1 MLRLLGLLFK
11 LLGIRLIKASCYSIK
26 TSWYSIKASWY
37 LTRASGYS
45 IIKATNGKEAIEL
58 IENHSPD
65 LIILDWMMPK
75 MSGIDVCRTLRSRSE
90 TKQIPIIILSARSE
104 DSDKSL
110 GLDTGADDYISKP
123 FSPKELISRVK
134 ALLRRARP
142 ALVNDILQHNDLTL
156 SLSEMTVTYKNKYVK
171 LGPKE
176 FKLLTLLMERPG
188 HVFSRSRLLDQVWGH
203 GVYVEERT
211 VDVHMSRLRKA
222 LKTASEDNSDPIR
235 TIRDGGYGLLTNKI
249 I

>member
-1 MLRLLGLLFK
+1 MK
-11 LLGIRLIKASCYSIK
+11 PSILIADDEPNQLELMAYNLKKADFVIHQ
-26 TSWYSIKASWY
+26 AE
-37 LTRASGYS
+37 
-45 IIKATNGKEAIEL
+45 NGEEALEKVEEL
-58 IENHSPD
+58 SPD
-65 LIILDWMMPK
+65 LVILDWMMPN
-75 MSGIDVCRTLRSRSE
+75 MSGIDLCRTLRSRSE
-90 TKQIPIIILSARSE
+90 TKQLPIIILSARSD

-123 FSPKELISRVK
+123 FSPKELISRVN
-134 ALLRRARP
+134 ALLRRSRP
-142 ALVNDILQHNDLTL
+142 ALINNILEHENLVI
-156 SLSEMTVTYKNKYVK
+156 SLNEMTVTYFDKNVK

-188 HVFSRSRLLDQVWGH
+188 HIFSRGKLLDLVWGH

-222 LKTASEDNSDPIR
+222 LKTASDENLDPIR
-235 TIRDGGYGLLTNKI
+235 TVRDGGYGLFTNKI

>member
-1 MLRLLGLLFK
+1 MNAN
-11 LLGIRLIKASCYSIK
+11 ILIADDEPNQLELMSFNLSN
-26 TSWYSIKASWY
+26 A
-37 LTRASGYS
+37 GYS
-45 IIKATNGKEAIEL
+45 IIKAANGKEAIEL

-123 FSPKELISRVK
+123 FSPKELISRVN

-142 ALVNDILQHNDLTL
+142 ALVNDMLQYTDLTL
-156 SLSEMTVTYKNKYVK
+156 SLSEMKVTYKNNDVK

-188 HVFSRSRLLDQVWGH
+188 HIFSRGKLLDMVWGH

-222 LKTASEDNSDPIR
+222 LKTASDKNLDPIR
-235 TIRDGGYGLLTNKI
+235 TVRDGGYGLFTNKNI
-249 I
+249 

>member
-1 MLRLLGLLFK
+1 MDITILIADDEPNQLELMDYNLRNAGF
-11 LLGIRLIKASCYSIK
+11 
-26 TSWYSIKASWY
+26 
-37 LTRASGYS
+37 S
-45 IIKATNGKEAIEL
+45 IIKASNGLDALEL
-58 IENHSPD
+58 IENNTPD

-90 TKQIPIIILSARSE
+90 TKLLPIIILSARSE

-123 FSPKELISRVK
+123 FSPKELLSRVK
-134 ALLRRARP
+134 ALLRRSRP
-142 ALVNDILQHNDLTL
+142 ALVNDILQHNNLTL
-156 SLSEMTVTYKNKYVK
+156 SLGEMKVTYFNNEVK

-188 HVFSRSRLLDQVWGH
+188 HIFSRGKLLDLVWGH

-222 LKTASEDNSDPIR
+222 LRTSSKENIDPIR
-235 TIRDGGYGLLTNKI
+235 TVRDGGYGLFTNKI

>member
-1 MLRLLGLLFK
+1 MN
-11 LLGIRLIKASCYSIK
+11 INILIADDEPNQLELMSFNLSN
-26 TSWYSIKASWY
+26 A
-37 LTRASGYS
+37 GYS
-45 IIKATNGKEAIEL
+45 IIKAANGKEAIEL

-142 ALVNDILQHNDLTL
+142 ALVNDMLQYNDLTL
-156 SLSEMTVTYKNKYVK
+156 SLSEMKVTYKNNNVK

-188 HVFSRSRLLDQVWGH
+188 HIFSRGKLLDLVWGH

-222 LKTASEDNSDPIR
+222 LKTASEENLDPIR
-235 TIRDGGYGLLTNKI
+235 TVRDGGYGLFTNKI

>member
-1 MLRLLGLLFK
+1 MN
-11 LLGIRLIKASCYSIK
+11 INILIADDEPNQLELMSFNLSN
-26 TSWYSIKASWY
+26 A
-37 LTRASGYS
+37 GYS
-45 IIKATNGKEAIEL
+45 IIQATNGKEAIEL

-142 ALVNDILQHNDLTL
+142 ALVNDILQYNDLTL
-156 SLSEMTVTYKNKYVK
+156 SLSEMKVTYKNNDVK

-188 HVFSRSRLLDQVWGH
+188 HIFSRGKLLDMVWGH

-222 LKTASEDNSDPIR
+222 LKTASDENLDPIR
-235 TIRDGGYGLLTNKI
+235 TVRDGGYGLFTNKI

>member
-1 MLRLLGLLFK
+1 MNAN
-11 LLGIRLIKASCYSIK
+11 ILIADDEPNQLELMSFNLSN
-26 TSWYSIKASWY
+26 A
-37 LTRASGYS
+37 GYS

-123 FSPKELISRVK
+123 FSPKELISRVQ

-156 SLSEMTVTYKNKYVK
+156 SLSEMKVTYKNNNVK

-188 HVFSRSRLLDQVWGH
+188 HIFSRGKLLDLVWGH

-222 LKTASEDNSDPIR
+222 LKTASDENLDPIR
-235 TIRDGGYGLLTNKI
+235 TVRDGGYGLFTNKI

>member
-1 MLRLLGLLFK
+1 MDITILIADDEPNQLELMDYNLRNAGF
-11 LLGIRLIKASCYSIK
+11 
-26 TSWYSIKASWY
+26 
-37 LTRASGYS
+37 S
-45 IIKATNGKEAIEL
+45 IIKASNGLEALEL

-90 TKQIPIIILSARSE
+90 TKLLPIIILSARSE

-123 FSPKELISRVK
+123 FSPKELLSRVK
-134 ALLRRARP
+134 ALLRRSRP
-142 ALVNDILQHNDLTL
+142 ALVNDILQHNNLTL
-156 SLSEMTVTYKNKYVK
+156 SLGEMKVTYFDNEVK

-188 HVFSRSRLLDQVWGH
+188 HIFSRGKLLDLVWGH
-203 GVYVEERT
+203 GVYVKKGQLMFT
-211 VDVHMSRLRKA
+211 
-222 LKTASEDNSDPIR
+222 
-235 TIRDGGYGLLTNKI
+235 
-249 I
+249 

>member
-1 MLRLLGLLFK
+1 MNAN
-11 LLGIRLIKASCYSIK
+11 ILIADDEPNQLELMSFNLSN
-26 TSWYSIKASWY
+26 A
-37 LTRASGYS
+37 GYS

-156 SLSEMTVTYKNKYVK
+156 SLSEMKVTYKNNNIK

-188 HVFSRSRLLDQVWGH
+188 HIFSRGKLLDLVWGH

-222 LKTASEDNSDPIR
+222 LKTASDENLDPIR
-235 TIRDGGYGLLTNKI
+235 TVRDGGYGLFTNKI

>member
-1 MLRLLGLLFK
+1 MN
-11 LLGIRLIKASCYSIK
+11 INILIADDEPNQLELMSFNLSN
-26 TSWYSIKASWY
+26 A
-37 LTRASGYS
+37 GYS
-45 IIKATNGKEAIEL
+45 IIKAANGKEAIEL

-142 ALVNDILQHNDLTL
+142 ALVNDMLQYNDLTL
-156 SLSEMTVTYKNKYVK
+156 SLSEMKVTYKNNNVK

-188 HVFSRSRLLDQVWGH
+188 HIFSRGKLLDLVWGH

-222 LKTASEDNSDPIR
+222 LKTASDENLDPIR
-235 TIRDGGYGLLTNKI
+235 TVRDGGYGLFTNKI

>member
-1 MLRLLGLLFK
+1 MK
-11 LLGIRLIKASCYSIK
+11 TCILIADDEPNQLELMDFN
-26 TSWYSIKASWY
+26 
-37 LTRASGYS
+37 LTNAGFS
-45 IIKATNGKEAIEL
+45 IIKASNGIHALEL

-75 MSGIDVCRTLRSRSE
+75 MSGIDVCRVLRSRSE

-156 SLSEMTVTYKNKYVK
+156 SLSEMKVTYKNNNVK

-188 HVFSRSRLLDQVWGH
+188 HIFSRGKLLDLVWGH

-222 LKTASEDNSDPIR
+222 LKTASDENLDPIR
-235 TIRDGGYGLLTNKI
+235 TVRDGGYGLFTNKI

>member
-1 MLRLLGLLFK
+1 MNAN
-11 LLGIRLIKASCYSIK
+11 ILIADDEPNQLELMSFNLSN
-26 TSWYSIKASWY
+26 A
-37 LTRASGYS
+37 GYS

-75 MSGIDVCRTLRSRSE
+75 MSGIDVCRTLRSRPE

-156 SLSEMTVTYKNKYVK
+156 SLSEMKVTYKNNNVK

-188 HVFSRSRLLDQVWGH
+188 HIFSRGKLLDLVWGH

-222 LKTASEDNSDPIR
+222 LKTASDKNLDPIR
-235 TIRDGGYGLLTNKI
+235 TVRDGGYGLFTNKI

>member
-1 MLRLLGLLFK
+1 METSILIADDEPNQLELLDFNLKSAGF
-11 LLGIRLIKASCYSIK
+11 
-26 TSWYSIKASWY
+26 
-37 LTRASGYS
+37 S
-45 IIKATNGKEAIEL
+45 IIKASNGLEALEL

-90 TKQIPIIILSARSE
+90 TKQTPIIILSARSE

-123 FSPKELISRVK
+123 FSPKELVSRVK

-142 ALVNDILQHNDLTL
+142 SLVNDILQHNDLTL
-156 SLSEMTVTYKNKYVK
+156 SLSEMKVTYKNNNVK

-188 HVFSRSRLLDQVWGH
+188 HIFSRGKLLDLVWGH

-222 LKTASEDNSDPIR
+222 LKTSSKENLDPIR
-235 TIRDGGYGLLTNKI
+235 TVRDGGYGLFTNKI

>member
-1 MLRLLGLLFK
+1 MDYNLRNAGF
-11 LLGIRLIKASCYSIK
+11 
-26 TSWYSIKASWY
+26 
-37 LTRASGYS
+37 S
-45 IIKATNGKEAIEL
+45 IIKASNGLEALEL

-90 TKQIPIIILSARSE
+90 TKLRPIIILSARSE

-123 FSPKELISRVK
+123 FSPKELLSRVK
-134 ALLRRARP
+134 ALLRRSRP
-142 ALVNDILQHNDLTL
+142 ALVNDILQHNNLTL
-156 SLSEMTVTYKNKYVK
+156 SLGEMEVTYFDKEVK

-188 HVFSRSRLLDQVWGH
+188 HIFSRGKLLDLVWGH

-222 LKTASEDNSDPIR
+222 LKTASTENIDPIR
-235 TIRDGGYGLLTNKI
+235 TVRDGGYGLFTNKI

>member
-1 MLRLLGLLFK
+1 MNAN
-11 LLGIRLIKASCYSIK
+11 ILIADDEPNQLELMSFNLSN
-26 TSWYSIKASWY
+26 A
-37 LTRASGYS
+37 GYS
-45 IIKATNGKEAIEL
+45 IIKAANGKEAIEL

-156 SLSEMTVTYKNKYVK
+156 SLSEMKVTYKNNNVK

-188 HVFSRSRLLDQVWGH
+188 HIFSRGKLLDLVWGH

-222 LKTASEDNSDPIR
+222 LKTASDENLDPIR
-235 TIRDGGYGLLTNKI
+235 TVRDGGYGLFTNKI

>member
-1 MLRLLGLLFK
+1 MN
-11 LLGIRLIKASCYSIK
+11 INILIADDEPNQLELMSFNLSN
-26 TSWYSIKASWY
+26 A
-37 LTRASGYS
+37 GYS
-45 IIKATNGKEAIEL
+45 IIRATNGKEAIEL

-156 SLSEMTVTYKNKYVK
+156 SLSEMKVTYKNNNVK

-188 HVFSRSRLLDQVWGH
+188 HIFSRGKLLDMVWGH

-222 LKTASEDNSDPIR
+222 LKTASNENLDPIR
-235 TIRDGGYGLLTNKI
+235 TVRDGGYGLFTNKI

>member
-1 MLRLLGLLFK
+1 MNAN
-11 LLGIRLIKASCYSIK
+11 ILIADDEPNQLELMSFNLSN
-26 TSWYSIKASWY
+26 A
-37 LTRASGYS
+37 GYS

-156 SLSEMTVTYKNKYVK
+156 SLSEMKVTYKNNNVK

-188 HVFSRSRLLDQVWGH
+188 HIFSRGKLLDLVWGH

-222 LKTASEDNSDPIR
+222 LKTASDENLDPIR
-235 TIRDGGYGLLTNKI
+235 TVRDGGYGLFTNNI

>member
-1 MLRLLGLLFK
+1 MK
-11 LLGIRLIKASCYSIK
+11 TCILIADDEPNQLELMDFN
-26 TSWYSIKASWY
+26 
-37 LTRASGYS
+37 LTNAGFS
-45 IIKATNGKEAIEL
+45 IIKASNGIHALEL

-142 ALVNDILQHNDLTL
+142 ALVNDILQHSDLTL
-156 SLSEMTVTYKNKYVK
+156 SLSEMKVTFKNNNVK

-188 HVFSRSRLLDQVWGH
+188 HIFSRGKLLDLVWGH

-222 LKTASEDNSDPIR
+222 LKTASGENLDPIR
-235 TIRDGGYGLLTNKI
+235 TVRDGGYGLFTNNI

>member
-1 MLRLLGLLFK
+1 MDITILIADDEPNQLELMDYNLRNAGF
-11 LLGIRLIKASCYSIK
+11 
-26 TSWYSIKASWY
+26 
-37 LTRASGYS
+37 S
-45 IIKATNGKEAIEL
+45 IIKASNGLEALEL

-90 TKQIPIIILSARSE
+90 TKLLPIIILSARSE

-123 FSPKELISRVK
+123 FSPKELLSRVK
-134 ALLRRARP
+134 ALLRRSRP
-142 ALVNDILQHNDLTL
+142 ALVNDILQHNNLTL
-156 SLSEMTVTYKNKYVK
+156 SLGEMKVTYFDNEVK

-188 HVFSRSRLLDQVWGH
+188 HIFSRGKLLDLVWGH

-222 LKTASEDNSDPIR
+222 LKTSSKENIDPIR
-235 TIRDGGYGLLTNKI
+235 TVRDGGYGLFTNKI

>member
-1 MLRLLGLLFK
+1 MNAN
-11 LLGIRLIKASCYSIK
+11 ILIADDEPNQLELMSFNLSN
-26 TSWYSIKASWY
+26 A
-37 LTRASGYS
+37 GYS

-142 ALVNDILQHNDLTL
+142 ALVNDILQYNDLTL
-156 SLSEMTVTYKNKYVK
+156 SLSQMKVTYKNNNVK

-188 HVFSRSRLLDQVWGH
+188 HIFSRGKLLDMVWGH

-222 LKTASEDNSDPIR
+222 LKIASDENLDPIR
-235 TIRDGGYGLLTNKI
+235 TVRDGGYGLFTNKI